1 LKSVLR
7 WLVSNFPLMIMAL
20 VLATLAWFVA
30 LEEGDPT
37 LEERYSQAIPIT
49 PVALP
54 EDKLIIER
62 SAESVHVTVRAPQS
76 IWENLRVSDF
86 NAVVNLAGLSPGEHQ
101 VPVQVDLEKEPSR
114 IVSFE
119 PQSVTF
125 RVDAE
130 SKRSVP
136 VHVQVEGEPA
146 LGYLRRSVVLDVREV
161 TVKGPTSYVTKV
173 VEAFAAI
180 SVNNADA
187 DVEQELQLEP
197 RDAEGQPVSNVSMT
211 PEVVSV
217 RVPIEPSGYYRPL
230 AVKVILEGEVAL
242 DYRVTDISV
251 DPPTVTV
258 FGAPD
263 VLTALQGF
271 IETEAIDV
279 EGAQEDVSV
288 RPALNVPEN
297 VAVVRGQQVE
307 VRVFIEAIES
317 SLTMEIAPGV
327 QGLEPGLT
335 TTLSPET
342 VEVILGGPLPML
354 EALDAENVRVVLDL
368 FELSLGTHQIEPQ
381 VIVPEGVIARS
392 IIPATVQVEISVA
405 TTPTATVQ
413 QPITATATM
422 TTTSE

>member
-1 LKSVLR
+1 MKSVLR

-62 SAESVHVTVRAPQS
+62 SAESVQVTVRAPQS
-76 IWENLRVSDF
+76 IWENLRSSDF
-86 NAVVNLAGLSPGEHQ
+86 KAVADLSGLAPGEHQ
-101 VPVQVDLEKEPSR
+101 VPVKVELNKEPSR

-119 PQSVTF
+119 PQSIMF
-125 RVDAE
+125 SVDAKME
-130 SKRSVP
+130 RTVP
-136 VHVQVEGEPA
+136 INVQVEGEPV
-146 LGYLRRSVVLDVREV
+146 LGYLRRSAILDVHEA
-161 TVKGPTSYVTKV
+161 TVKGPTSYVTRV
-173 VEAFAAI
+173 VEAFATI
-180 SVNNADA
+180 SVNGADA
-187 DVEQELQLEP
+187 DVDQELRLEP
-197 RDAEGQPVSNVSMT
+197 RDEAGQPVSDVSMA

-230 AVKVILEGEVAL
+230 AVKVVLEGEVAP

-263 VLTALQGF
+263 VLSALQGF
-271 IETEAIDV
+271 IGTEPIDV

-297 VAVVRGQQVE
+297 VAIVRGQQVE

-317 SLTMEIAPGV
+317 SLTIEIAPEV
-327 QGLEPGLT
+327 QGLEPGLA

-354 EALDAENVRVVLDL
+354 ETLDAENVRVVLDL

-381 VIVPEGVIARS
+381 VIVPEGVTARS
-392 IIPATVQVEISVA
+392 IIPAMVQVEISVA
-405 TTPTATVQ
+405 TTPTATAQ

-422 TTTSE
+422 PATSE